1 MGNFQAVL
9 FDLDGVLVD
18 SEPLYLAAINLLLS
32 QCDSR
37 AISDEENQQFLIG
50 TTVNETWTRI
60 KSLRDLQQPIEY
72 YINKY
77 DPIVR
82 AVLEQRMQPQ
92 PGVTT
97 LLQAIKKRRL
107 KAAVASSSLRSWVN
121 LKLINLQLIDY
132 FDALV
137 GGDEVDQGKPAPDI
151 YNLAA
156 QQIGLTPN
164 QCIAIE
170 DSPTGISAAVSS
182 GAYTIAVK
190 TSSTKDLNISKA
202 HMILNSLEE
211 FDFTLLGVSKSNH
224 SDEKMQ
230 TDPKF

>member
-32 QCDSR
+32 QCASR

-97 LLQAIKKRRL
+97 LLQAIKQRRL

-156 QQIGLTPN
+156 QQIGLAPN

-190 TSSTKDLNISKA
+190 TPSTKDLNISKA

-211 FDFTLLGVSKSNH
+211 FDFNLLGVSQGNH
-224 SDEKMQ
+224 SQKKTQ
-230 TDPKF
+230 TDPKL